1 MTASSGVYGGRKIL
15 EGIVVSDKMEKTVVV
30 SVEERM
36 RHRLYKKTVKRQ
48 RKFMAH
54 DEELHPQM
62 GDVVRIVEARP
73 MSRRKRW
80 VVIEVL
86 QRVELPEV
94 APESIDLELLGEV
107 KPPVVEEPE
116 APEATAAAVA
126 DEAPETEAVEEA
138 AEPEAAATVV
148 ADEAAETE
156 AVEEVAEPEAAAA
169 DEPEAAAD
177 EPEEAVAE
185 AEVAVEEPEAVVE
198 TEAEPVI
205 EETTD
210 ETTEAEATTEDEEEK
225 ASDPAVLPA
234 EGRRQLRRAPAD
246 VHPGARWLAP
256 PLRHRRRHHRRLA

>member
-1 MTASSGVYGGRKIL
+1 MTASGVYGGRKIL
-15 EGIVVSDKMEKTVVV
+15 EGIVVSDKMESTVLV

-62 GDVVRIVEARP
+62 GDRVRIVEARP

-80 VVIEVL
+80 LVIEVL

-94 APESIDLELLGEV
+94 APESIDLELLGEI

-116 APEATAAAVA
+116 ASEATAAVVA
-126 DEAPETEAVEEA
+126 DGAPETETVEEA
-138 AEPEAAATVV
+138 VEPEAT
-148 ADEAAETE
+148 
-156 AVEEVAEPEAAAA
+156 VAE
-169 DEPEAAAD
+169 EPEAAAD

-185 AEVAVEEPEAVVE
+185 AEVAVEEA
-198 TEAEPVI
+198 EAEPII

-210 ETTEAEATTEDEEEK
+210 ETTEAEATTKDEEEK
-225 ASDPAVLPA
+225 A
-234 EGRRQLRRAPAD
+234 E
-246 VHPGARWLAP
+246 
-256 PLRHRRRHHRRLA
+256 